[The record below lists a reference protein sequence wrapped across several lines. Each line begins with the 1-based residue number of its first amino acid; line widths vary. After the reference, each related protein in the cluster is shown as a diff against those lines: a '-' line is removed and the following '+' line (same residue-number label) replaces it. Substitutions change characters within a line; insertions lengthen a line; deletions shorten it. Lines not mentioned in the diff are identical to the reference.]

1 MDAFTAVAE
10 PTRRSIL
17 EMLARD
23 RQLPATAI
31 YKRFKATP
39 PAISQHLKVLRE
51 ANLVGVRKKAQQ
63 RIYYLNPEPMKELEE
78 WIRQFS
84 VKVEKQYSKLD
95 VLLEKEKTRLLEQ
108 PDLFD

>member
-1 MDAFTAVAE
+1 
-10 PTRRSIL
+10 
-17 EMLARD
+17 
-23 RQLPATAI
+23 
-31 YKRFKATP
+31 
-39 PAISQHLKVLRE
+39 
-51 ANLVGVRKKAQQ
+51 
-63 RIYYLNPEPMKELEE
+63 MKELEE